1 MLARANPAWE
11 EHSDEEKEVLD
22 IDGLSTEKKNQLNKI
37 NGIVPVTPEF
47 QDLAS
52 NIIVIKMWKS
62 ITVFNREPLGT
73 KAKLVI
79 WALAFSLPN

>member
-1 MLARANPAWE
+1 MLARANLAWKQYSE
-11 EHSDEEKEVLD
+11 EEKEVLD
-22 IDGLSTEKKNQLNKI
+22 IDGLSIKKNQLNKI
-37 NGIVPVTPEF
+37 IGIALVTPEF

-52 NIIVIKMWKS
+52 NIIVIKMWEL
-62 ITVFNREPLGT
+62 ITVFNGEPLGT